1 MLDTEGLYLGASSA
15 LNVVAAHE
23 LAQELG
29 PGGGIHSMSNVSND
43 LFLSGKTIVTIL
55 CDGAYR
61 YQSRLFSKKWLQSK
75 SLEGAIPQHLKK
87 YAVLD

>member
-1 MLDTEGLYLGASSA
+1 MLLGSGLS
-15 LNVVAAHE
+15 E
-23 LAQELG
+23 LMPDIG
-29 PGGGIHSMSNVSND
+29 T
-43 LFLSGKTIVTIL
+43 GKTVVTVL

-75 SLEGAIPQHLKK
+75 GLENAIPENLKK